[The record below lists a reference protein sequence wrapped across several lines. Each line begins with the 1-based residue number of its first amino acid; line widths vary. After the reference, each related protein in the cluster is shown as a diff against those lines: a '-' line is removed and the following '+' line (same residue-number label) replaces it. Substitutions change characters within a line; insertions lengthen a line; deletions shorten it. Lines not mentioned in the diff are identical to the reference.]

1 VRPPLLALRTGD
13 VAGTLALAETLA
25 GALRP
30 GDVVALTGELG
41 AGKTRFV
48 EGACRA
54 LGVRGRVRSP
64 SYTLLNVYRGRLP
77 VYHLDLYRWDPGP
90 HAAEIEEWEELMDG
104 EGVAFIEWA
113 ERFGAALPP
122 RAWRVAIAFAGEN
135 GRRFEIVVPEERRAD
150 LETRLAPWVDP

>member
-64 SYTLLNVYRGRLP
+64 SYTLLNVYRGRTP
-77 VYHLDLYRWDPGP
+77 VYHLDLYRWEPGP
-90 HAAEIEEWEELMDG
+90 HAAESEEWEDLMEG
-104 EGVAFIEWA
+104 EGIAFIEWA
-113 ERFGAALPP
+113 ERLGASLPARAL
-122 RAWRVAIAFAGEN
+122 RVAIAFAGEN
-135 GRRFEIVVPEERRAD
+135 GRRFTVIAPEERRAE
-150 LETRLAPWVDP
+150 LATRLAPWIDA